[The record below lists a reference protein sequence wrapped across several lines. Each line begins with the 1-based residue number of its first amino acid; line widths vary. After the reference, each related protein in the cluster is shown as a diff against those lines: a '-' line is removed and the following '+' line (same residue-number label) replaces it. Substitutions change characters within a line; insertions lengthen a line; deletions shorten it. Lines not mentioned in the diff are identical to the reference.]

1 MKPCTL
7 NRVFH
12 LEISHIQ
19 LHCEYCFMPFLIK
32 LNENCDNWHLL
43 RRTFEAAT
51 LSWRA
56 SLRSLPLTK
65 PKETYID
72 IFPKHLLLQIVQ
84 QEWTVVV
91 NLPFL
96 VGQSHDSQLS
106 GAEPHR
112 ASGSY
117 PVWKQKFLNFAFL
130 KIYQKKLL

>member
-1 MKPCTL
+1 MVKWSPAHWIECFTWNYVL
-7 NRVFH
+7 YTVALWILFH
-12 LEISHIQ
+12 V
-19 LHCEYCFMPFLIK
+19 LIK
-32 LNENCDNWHLL
+32 LNKNCDNCHLL
-43 RRTFEAAT
+43 RRTFEAAS

-56 SLRSLPLTK
+56 SSRSLPLTK

-72 IFPKHLLLQIVQ
+72 TFQKHLLLQIVQ

-106 GAEPHR
+106 GTEPHR

-117 PVWKQKFLNFAFL
+117 PVWKQKWAFL
-130 KIYQKKLL
+130 KIYQEK